1 VAVALAISLDRRWD
15 NVRRRSAMA
24 CVYH

>member
-1 VAVALAISLDRRWD
+1 MAVALAISLDRRWD
-15 NVRRRSAMA
+15 NVRRRSAIA

>member
-15 NVRRRSAMA
+15 NVCRRSAMA

>member
-15 NVRRRSAMA
+15 NVRRRSAIA